1 MRIWRTFPR
10 SGDDPH
16 AAGGSLWA
24 PRAYQG
30 DGRHDNPD
38 LYGVL
43 YATET
48 PVAAVIEAL
57 APFRGSGPLSPAL
70 LRRAGL
76 PLALAGVDMDDGA
89 ALVDLDDPA
98 VLLREQ
104 LRPSA
109 VATRRRA
116 ATQRQAEA
124 LFASHP
130 EAVGLR
136 WWSAHEASWIELSLF
151 SERCSGLLREATVT
165 ELDPSH
171 PVVAEAAAWL
181 GL

>member
-10 SGDDPH
+10 AGDDPLSE
-16 AAGGSLWA
+16 GGSLWA
-24 PRAYQG
+24 PRLYQG

-38 LYGVL
+38 LFGVL
-43 YATET
+43 YAAQA
-48 PVAAVIEAL
+48 PVTAVVEAL

-76 PLALAGVDMDDGA
+76 PLALAGIELDDGA
-89 ALVDLDDPA
+89 MLVDLDQPA

-104 LRPSA
+104 LRPSE
-109 VATRRRA
+109 VATRSRVTTQPQA
-116 ATQRQAEA
+116 AA
-124 LFASHP
+124 LYVRHP
-130 EAVGLR
+130 EASGLR
-136 WWSAHEASWIELSLF
+136 WWSTHKASWMELSLF
-151 SERCSGLLREATVT
+151 SERCAGLLREEEVVDLS
-165 ELDPSH
+165 LDH

>member
-1 MRIWRTFPR
+1 MRIWRTFPH
-10 SGDDPH
+10 SGDDPLSE
-16 AAGGSLWA
+16 GGSLWA

-43 YATET
+43 YATQG
-48 PVAAVIEAL
+48 PVAAVVEAL

-76 PLALAGVDMDDGA
+76 PLALVGLELDDGA

>member
-1 MRIWRTFPR
+1 MRIWRVFPR
-10 SGDDPH
+10 SGNDPFSE
-16 AAGGSLWA
+16 GGSLWA

-43 YATET
+43 YATGT
-48 PVAAVIEAL
+48 PAAAVVEAL

-76 PLALAGVDMDDGA
+76 PLALAGIDLDDGA
-89 ALVDLDDPA
+89 ALIDLDDPE
-98 VLLREQ
+98 VLLREE

-109 VATRRRA
+109 VATRQRGV
-116 ATQRQAEA
+116 TQRQGAA

-130 EAVGLR
+130 EPVGLR
-136 WWSAHEASWIELSLF
+136 WWSIHEASWAELSLF
-151 SERCSGLLREATVT
+151 SERCAGLIREASVVD
-165 ELDPSH
+165 LGPDH
-171 PVVAEAAAWL
+171 PVVAEAAGWL